1 MFSSTQE
8 FWLVGHKNLTSPF
21 QGKPIAVLNQDYS
34 LPHEFFRDLFV
45 QRPDG
50 QVVIPYIP
58 NFFDTH
64 IFKLDFQSLLPA
76 EELDAALGHTCAPWG
91 AVGLST
97 EYRPLTEEILQ
108 QDFES
113 FSPPSYF
120 KASSSVFEGGNVF
133 IHENRAIIGLHSV
146 ILTVMVIE
154 QERIRNK
161 RIKKGMLACEPSEHA
176 YRMARNRGIFLKSMS
191 EKEVQNASAFYKSL
205 RENFVESIEDSE
217 KPALK
222 TKACY
227 FDSLLREAKNTLQFE
242 LGVSHLT
249 VIPQR
254 SYHIDLDILV
264 TPSGRVLIR
273 NPSTDVGDTELL
285 YHKQTA
291 ELMKDKWDV
300 ASLSTTPIECIN
312 GIFIEN
318 CFFSM
323 KSANGTDLEE
333 ELKKEDITLHTPSEV
348 GFESFYEDTAAGL
361 RCLTQCLRLN
371 QKECRK
377 RTKSLSSEYGFDQNL

>member
-8 FWLVGHKNLTSPF
+8 FWLVGHKDLTSPF

-58 NFFDTH
+58 FFIDDQ
-64 IFKLDFQSLLPA
+64 IFKLEFQSLLPA
-76 EELDAALGHTCAPWG
+76 EELDAVLGRTNAPWG
-91 AVGLST
+91 SVGLST
-97 EYRPLTEEILQ
+97 EYSQLIEEILQ

-113 FSPPSYF
+113 CSPPSYF
-120 KASSSVFEGGNVF
+120 KASKSVFEGGNVF
-133 IHENRAIIGLHSV
+133 IHKNRAIIGLHSV
-146 ILTVMVIE
+146 ILTVMAIE
-154 QERIRNK
+154 QELRRNK
-161 RIKKGMLACEPSEHA
+161 KQDKVMLPCEPSEHA
-176 YRMARNRGIFLKSMS
+176 YRMARNRGIFSILFSKKNG
-191 EKEVQNASAFYKSL
+191 ENTDTLYKNL
-205 RENFVESIEDSE
+205 REDFVKSIEDSE

-222 TKACY
+222 EKACY
-227 FDSLLREAKNTLQFE
+227 FDSLLREAKNTLQFD

-264 TPSGRVLIR
+264 TPAGRVLIR
-273 NPSTDVGDTELL
+273 NPSTNVADTELL
-285 YHKQTA
+285 YHKQAA
-291 ELMKDKWDV
+291 ELINSKWDV

-318 CFFSM
+318 RFFSM
-323 KSANGTDLEE
+323 ENANGTDLEE
-333 ELKKEDITLHTPSEV
+333 ELKKEGITLHTPSED
-348 GFESFYEDTAAGL
+348 GLDNFYRETDAGI
-361 RCLTQCLRLN
+361 RCLTQCLRL
-371 QKECRK
+371 QRK
-377 RTKSLSSEYGFDQNL
+377 RAKSI